1 MKDLQTTVRLVEKK
15 RDQFLHINDAELYD
29 RKSFVSSSANRIK
42 RAKSEMNSKQIKSKT
57 VEDERKRLEKRH
69 GDMGAKTN
77 LEKENSTFINDQHTQ
92 SRLMMKA
99 QDEVLDELD
108 EAVTRVGGM
117 AGTINEEL
125 HLQNKMLFELE
136 EDLSD
141 AEEKLGMVLG
151 KLAKMLK
158 TKNKFQLGTIM
169 CLSLVVVVLFFLVI
183 YT

>member
-1 MKDLQTTVRLVEKK
+1 MKDLQTTVRLVENK

-42 RAKSEMNSKQIKSKT
+42 GAKSEMNSKQIKSKT

-69 GDMGAKTN
+69 GDMGAKN
-77 LEKENSTFINDQHTQ
+77 DFEKENSTFINGQHTQ
-92 SRLMMKA
+92 ARLMMKA